1 MARSEKGHRA
11 TAGRLRNS
19 ERTKLSDDSGQ
30 GGLEMSD
37 DVTIPE
43 RSLQRMDRPVRVQR
57 RRVKG
62 WRKPNN
68 TVCVDRTTKWGNPF
82 KADWPEGGKDK
93 AWAASAFRGWYHDIE
108 EYRAEV
114 RLKLKGKNLACFCAL
129 NDSCHA
135 DVLLEWANDSEPNCD
150 STTQKS

>member
-1 MARSEKGHRA
+1 
-11 TAGRLRNS
+11 
-19 ERTKLSDDSGQ
+19 
-30 GGLEMSD
+30 MSD
-37 DVTIPE
+37 DVTSPE
-43 RSLQRMDRPVRVQR
+43 RSLQRMVRPVRVQR

-62 WRKPNN
+62 WRKPDN

-82 KADWPEGGKDK
+82 KADWTEGGKDK

-135 DVLLEWANDSEPNCD
+135 DVLLEWANDSGPNCD